1 MAHFYQV
8 KATHPMKQP
17 NLIHVLI
24 IAPDPVYALGLAA
37 GLQQA
42 DFVIT
47 GIAGDSMEATRLFTK
62 NEVDIIVADT
72 HLPGNQD
79 GIDTVINL
87 LKIKRTPV
95 IYLAALPDTG
105 LISRA
110 KQTNPAA
117 IFIKPFTADNIC
129 MAIELALQND
139 IPYAWSTVTTPAPD
153 GANRKTGIT
162 LENETI
168 LRQSN
173 CVFIKRNFQF
183 VKFGLGDILYMKAAG
198 NYVHIT
204 LIDKKFT
211 IRLSLTEAMRKI
223 NYTNLVR
230 INRFVVVNIN
240 AIESFNKEQVI
251 IAQHEIAIGQNF
263 KEYLFLKLGFSP
275 PTAE

>member
-1 MAHFYQV
+1 
-8 KATHPMKQP
+8 MKQP

-24 IAPDPVYALGLAA
+24 IAPDPVYAQGLAA

-47 GIAGDSMEATRLFTK
+47 GIAGHSMEATRLFTK

-79 GIDTVINL
+79 GIDTVLNL

-95 IYLAALPDTG
+95 IYLVALPDTG
-105 LISRA
+105 IISRA

-129 MAIELALQND
+129 MAMELALQND
-139 IPYAWSTVTTPAPD
+139 IPYAWSTVTSKAIAPAPD
-153 GANRKTGIT
+153 GAHRKTGVT

-173 CVFIKRNFQF
+173 CIFIKRNFQF

-211 IRLSLTEAMRKI
+211 IRLSLTETMRKI
-223 NYTNLVR
+223 NYSNLVR

-251 IAQHEIAIGQNF
+251 IAQHEIAIGQNY
-263 KEYLFLKLGFSP
+263 KEYFFLKLGFHN

>member
-1 MAHFYQV
+1 
-8 KATHPMKQP
+8 MKQP

-47 GIAGDSMEATRLFTK
+47 GIAGHATEAIRLFK
-62 NEVDIIVADT
+62 ENEVDIIVADT

-79 GIDTVINL
+79 GIDTIL
-87 LKIKRTPV
+87 ALQKIKRTPV
-95 IYLAALPDTG
+95 IYLVSVVDTG
-105 LISRA
+105 IISRA

-139 IPYAWSTVTTPAPD
+139 IPYAWSTITSKAIAPAFDSDRP
-153 GANRKTGIT
+153 KTGIT

-168 LRQSN
+168 LRQGNS
-173 CVFIKRNFQF
+173 VFIKRNFQF
-183 VKFGLGDILYMKAAG
+183 VKFGLGELLYMKAAG

-211 IRLSLTEAMRKI
+211 IRLSLTETMRKI

-251 IAQHEIAIGQNF
+251 IAQHEIAIGQNY
-263 KEYLFLKLGFSP
+263 KEFFFLRLGFQNP
-275 PTAE
+275 AAI